1 MYINRSIYP
10 EIIKRMEEDD
20 ILLITGPRQAGKTT
34 LLCHVQEALE
44 TEGKVCRYITLEN
57 ASLVESFNKDPLNLL
72 ILLGINLKEKTFVF
86 IDEIQ
91 YLKNPSNFLKLLY
104 DEYRGKIKLIVTGS
118 SAFYIDKGFKD
129 SLVGRKYIFQLNPL
143 SLKEFVEFKEGN
155 DVLANRLPIMSWLEK
170 EQFMRYYDEYI
181 KYGGYPR
188 VVLAKDHEDKVLA
201 LSEIVSNYIKKDVI
215 EAGLKS
221 EDVYHKILRLLA
233 SQTGSLVN
241 KLEIAHTLEVSTT
254 LVDNYL
260 YVMSKSFHIV
270 LISPFSNSPRV
281 EIRKMPKVYFIDIGL
296 RNYLINNFES
306 FTTRLDKGVVL
317 ENLVFRSFYEKDTN
331 SLFLQYWRSL
341 TGAEVDF
348 IIRKEAAYEVKVQA
362 KHLNKGNYKLFMEK
376 YPKMKFTVISFD
388 VDKNEF
394 KDSDFSVINVWD
406 L

>member
-1 MYINRSIYP
+1 MYIKRHIYP
-10 EIIKRMEEDD
+10 EIKKRMEEDD

-34 LLCHVQEALE
+34 LLRHLQEELEAEGNLCH
-44 TEGKVCRYITLEN
+44 YITLEK
-57 ASLVESFNKDPLNLL
+57 ASLVESFNKDPLNIL
-72 ILLGINLKEKTFVF
+72 ILLNIDLKRKTFVF

-143 SLKEFVEFKEGN
+143 SLKEFIEFKEGN
-155 DVLANRLPIMSWLEK
+155 DVLVNRLPNMGLLEK
-170 EQFMRYYDEYI
+170 EQFMRYYDEYV

-188 VVLAKDHEDKVLA
+188 VVLAIDHKNKVLA
-201 LSEIVSNYIKKDVI
+201 LSEIVSNYIKKDVL

-221 EDVYHKILRLLA
+221 EDVYYKILRLLA

-241 KLEIAHTLEVSTT
+241 KLEIANTLEVSTT

-281 EIRKMPKVYFIDIGL
+281 EMRKMPKVYFIDIGL

-306 FTTRLDKGVVL
+306 FDTRLDKGIVL

-331 SLFLQYWRSL
+331 SLFLQY
-341 TGAEVDF
+341 
-348 IIRKEAAYEVKVQA
+348 
-362 KHLNKGNYKLFMEK
+362 
-376 YPKMKFTVISFD
+376 
-388 VDKNEF
+388 
-394 KDSDFSVINVWD
+394 
-406 L
+406 